1 MFKFL
6 LTGCVK
12 IICKVS
18 LQNLFSP
25 FPYVIKKLNLP
36 KSYNCKFVRAKIITG
51 KSTQNS
57 EDIGSIKIRFL
68 TWREGYGYSGN
79 FNSLRPIFW
88 VMQKKLN
95 PPLPSRNRVNCL
107 LETVLSMFRFHKNMY
122 SAQKITKNIF
132 CFENIE
138 NYSHTLPPPSP

>member
-6 LTGCVK
+6 LTGCVE

-18 LQNLFSP
+18 LQNLFNP

-36 KSYNCKFVRAKIITG
+36 KSYNCKWVRAKIVTG

-57 EDIGSIKIRFL
+57 EYK
-68 TWREGYGYSGN
+68 N
-79 FNSLRPIFW
+79 PIFDLKGGLW
-88 VMQKKLN
+88 VFRKFQQPQTNFLSYAKKIKEEGVKLT

-107 LETVLSMFRFHKNMY
+107 LETVLSVFRF
-122 SAQKITKNIF
+122 SQK
-132 CFENIE
+132 
-138 NYSHTLPPPSP
+138 YV